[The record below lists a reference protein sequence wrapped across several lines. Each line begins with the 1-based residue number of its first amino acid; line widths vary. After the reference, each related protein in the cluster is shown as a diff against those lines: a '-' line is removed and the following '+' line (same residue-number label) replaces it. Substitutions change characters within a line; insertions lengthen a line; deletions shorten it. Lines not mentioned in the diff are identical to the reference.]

1 MKNYICLRCG
11 YTTDRVFNFRKHLNR
26 KKICTPIMDDVTN
39 LEQKIYYDLVDSNE
53 KNRVA
58 TKCKKNVTIKCN
70 HKCNHKVAGE
80 IVTLSKTLATKSP
93 SCNHKNKYYK
103 CRHCP
108 KKYKN
113 RQHRWR
119 HESNCKFYNK
129 ANLNKDNL
137 YEKIEELICCM
148 TELTEDNQKIHHTI
162 NNYKMENCKINS
174 DNTQNIII
182 NNFWSEN
189 NEYILKNKK
198 LMKKLLTNPHK
209 SIPNVIKYKHFHP
222 LHPENHNI
230 RFRNKNHKLGEIYKD
245 NKWIY
250 KNKKEILDD
259 LLDSGY
265 ITIDEY
271 KSNNKGELSDKLKKI
286 ITKVGEI
293 YEAKNDELIEDI
305 HLLVLNET
313 KDLDI

>member
-11 YTTDRVFNFRKHLNR
+11 YTTDRVFNFKKHLNR
-26 KKICTPIMDDVTN
+26 KYLCKVKLEEVDNIDQLKYYNLVT
-39 LEQKIYYDLVDSNE
+39 SNE
-53 KNRVA
+53 KTRIA
-58 TKCKKNVTIKCN
+58 TKCNHNVTIKCN
-70 HKCNHKVAGE
+70 HACNHKKVAE
-80 IVTLSKTLATKSP
+80 IGDYYEKVKSSMVTS
-93 SCNHKNKYYK
+93 NHYYK
-103 CRHCP
+103 CRHCQ
-108 KKYKN
+108 KQYKN

-119 HESNCKFYNK
+119 HEKTCEHYKES
-129 ANLNKDNL
+129 NLNKDHL
-137 YEKIEELICCM
+137 YEKMEELICCM
-148 TELTEDNQKIHHTI
+148 TNLTEDNQKMHHTI

-189 NEYILKNKK
+189 NEYILQNKK
-198 LMKKLLTNPHK
+198 LMNKLLTNPHK

-293 YEAKNDELIEDI
+293 YETKNEELIEDI